1 MEVKRV
7 IDQREPGRQRD
18 IRVRWDLGLG
28 RQKSWWKH
36 RFWEIEAG
44 QRRQHDSV
52 KIHLFGQLWTDNRCQ
67 GVFLTKISPEVDA
80 DWICLHG
87 YGQSSG
93 LMYVWSCYHWL
104 HNSVNLHNKRA
115 EVGIKTFLKI
125 KKKYIYI
132 ISINHSF
139 WCCGTILYT
148 LIYSILTTVLLGKT
162 CRLRNGPT
170 LTQTRTCEGVAP
182 VLTSSLGK
190 GHWTS
195 LWGSQEPR
203 SEHDGTIGTSFRLCG
218 LSFFLMMK

>member
-125 KKKYIYI
+125 KKKIYI
-132 ISINHSF
+132 SSQLTIPFGAVVQFCTHSSIPSLQQSCWGRHVGSGMVPL
-139 WCCGTILYT
+139 WPRHVPVRGWLQC
-148 LIYSILTTVLLGKT
+148 SRAPLGKAIGHLSEG
-162 CRLRNGPT
+162 RRNQGQSMT
-170 LTQTRTCEGVAP
+170 AP
-182 VLTSSLGK
+182 
-190 GHWTS
+190 
-195 LWGSQEPR
+195 
-203 SEHDGTIGTSFRLCG
+203 
-218 LSFFLMMK
+218 